1 MSATVPAVPGPDGN
15 APGPDCS
22 PPRGDGSPPRGD
34 APAPATSGATR
45 PEVRHLGAVDLVRF
59 VTITG
64 VVAVHC
70 TSLTAARS
78 SLAAG
83 GVLEVLHVTRSV
95 FLFLSAFVLTYSY
108 QHRPRTAGKFWRHR
122 YPLIICPY
130 VTWSA
135 IYVLTDGELHRGAG
149 YVVGHYLLDL
159 LDGGAHFQL
168 YYLLLPLQLYLVYPA
183 LVSWLRRHPG
193 SHRRLLIGSFAF
205 QLSFTAAIHYGWRP
219 PVIGIWLTHSGSW
232 LPSYELYI
240 AGGLI
245 AALHF
250 DEITSWVRSH
260 GRLLLGA
267 MLASIALAEVSYVC
281 DLRYL
286 GYSPIRASPVF
297 QPTVVLEAVT
307 ITLAQYALGLWVTDR
322 VGIRGRQFLERAA
335 DASFGVFL
343 AHPLLVGAIL
353 DLASLSGLAA
363 LVGHLPGGAIE
374 ALAVF
379 GLVPF
384 VYAVTFRFVAR
395 ARRSRASLWLTGR
408 AHPFPPTGQ
417 ALLSAAP
424 TPPVV

>member
-1 MSATVPAVPGPDGN
+1 MSAPVPADPGPGGGRSEPDR
-15 APGPDCS
+15 GPTGY
-22 PPRGDGSPPRGD
+22 RGGIRAGDG
-34 APAPATSGATR
+34 
-45 PEVRHLGAVDLVRF
+45 HLGAVDLVRF

-70 TSLTAARS
+70 TSLTADRS

-83 GVLEVLHVTRSV
+83 GVLSVLHVTRSV

-108 QHRPRTAGKFWRHR
+108 QRRPRSPKAFWKHR

-135 IYVLTDGELHRGAG
+135 IYVLTDGELHRGVG

-168 YYLLLPLQLYLVYPA
+168 YYMLLPLQLYLIYPS
-183 LVSWLRRHPG
+183 LVGWLQR
-193 SHRRLLIGSFAF
+193 HRRTHRPLLLASVAF

-219 PVIGIWLTHSGSW
+219 PVLGIWLTHSGSW

-240 AGGLI
+240 AGGLV

-250 DEITSWVRSH
+250 EEVTAWVRSH
-260 GRLLLGA
+260 GRLLLVA
-267 MLASIALAEVSYVC
+267 VLSSIALAEVSYVC

-286 GYSPIRASPVF
+286 GYSPIRASQVF
-297 QPTVVLEAVT
+297 QPTVVIEAVT
-307 ITLAQYALGLWVTDR
+307 ITLAQYYLGLWVTDR
-322 VGIRGRQFLERAA
+322 AGVRGRQFLERTA

-353 DLASLSGLAA
+353 DLASISGLAA
-363 LVGHLPGGAIE
+363 LVGRLPGGVIE
-374 ALAVF
+374 ALAVL

-384 VYAVTFRFVAR
+384 VYAVTYRFVVWAR
-395 ARRSRASLWLTGR
+395 HTRVSVWLTGR
-408 AHPFPPTGQ
+408 ATPFPPG
-417 ALLSAAP
+417 ARELADAP
-424 TPPVV
+424 PAPPGR